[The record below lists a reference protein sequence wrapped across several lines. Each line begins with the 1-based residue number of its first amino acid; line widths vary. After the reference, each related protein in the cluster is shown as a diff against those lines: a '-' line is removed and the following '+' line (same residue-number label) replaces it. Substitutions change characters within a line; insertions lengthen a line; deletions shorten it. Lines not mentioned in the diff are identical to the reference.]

1 MAGILDKFKLD
12 GRKAII
18 TGGARGIGAAVARG
32 FAEAGADVA
41 IADIAHEEQA
51 NKLVEEL
58 KALDSDALFVQVDVT
73 DKESVQNMA
82 DTIFKRW
89 GKIDILFNNAG
100 TVTAPF
106 AEDMTEQ
113 EWDIVIDVNLK
124 GVFLCSQAVG
134 RYMIKQKSGV
144 IVNTGSMSGYIVN
157 YPQPQISYNPS
168 KAGVHMFTK
177 CLATEWAKYNI
188 RVNAIAPGYIMT
200 ELTAPYLKE
209 RPDDVEKYWIGGAVQ
224 NRIGKPEELVG
235 AVIYLASDAS
245 TYTTGEVITIDG
257 GFTLR

>member
-1 MAGILDKFKLD
+1 MAGILDKFRLD

-18 TGGARGIGAAVARG
+18 TGGARGIGAAVAKG
-32 FAEAGADVA
+32 FAEVGADVA
-41 IADIAHEEQA
+41 IVDIAHEDQA
-51 NKLVEEL
+51 KELVAEL
-58 KALDSDALFVQVDVT
+58 KAMGSDALFVHADVT
-73 DKESVQNMA
+73 KKDSVQKMV
-82 DTIFKRW
+82 DQVTGRW
-89 GKIDILFNNAG
+89 GRIDILFNNAG
-100 TVTAPF
+100 TVSDPNI
-106 AEDMTEQ
+106 EDMTEK
-113 EWDIVIDVNLK
+113 EWDDVIDVNLK
-124 GVFLCSQAVG
+124 GVFLCSQIVG
-134 RYMIKQKSGV
+134 RHMIKQKSGV

-188 RVNAIAPGYIMT
+188 RVNAIAPGYIKT
-200 ELTAPYLKE
+200 ELTAPFLKE
-209 RPDDVEKYWIGGAVQ
+209 HPDDVQKYWIEGAVQ
-224 NRIGKPEELVG
+224 NRIGEPEELVG